1 MTNNKSNGNNAV
13 KTAQGGVNV
22 GNQQAVTQQVVAI
35 KQTAGVGN
43 NEHDVTIV
51 EKIVEGSVQKSGNES
66 TAATEIAKIESEKA
80 MKIAELES
88 EKVTEIAESEKE
100 KAIEV
105 VKLEAEAKVKLAELD
120 NEKTLK
126 IAEMEDSTKTQIAE
140 WEHEA
145 KMKLLGIN
153 ERIDYRKAELD
164 AKVKMTQNITDAVKW
179 VTGAAAVA
187 AVMIV
192 NTGAT
197 KEVQL
202 EKIKQ
207 GLID

>member
-1 MTNNKSNGNNAV
+1 MTNNNSGA
-13 KTAQGGVNV
+13 KTV
-22 GNQQAVTQQVVAI
+22 NQQAVTQQVVAI
-35 KQTAGVGN
+35 KQAAGVGN
-43 NEHDVTIV
+43 NEHDLKIV
-51 EKIVEGSVQKSGNES
+51 EKIVEGTVKKSGNES
-66 TAATEIAKIESEKA
+66 TVATEIAKIESEKA

-88 EKVTEIAESEKE
+88 EKVTEIAETD
-100 KAIEV
+100 KAKAVEV
-105 VKLEAEAKVKLAELD
+105 VKLETEAKVKLAELE

-126 IAEMEDSTKTQIAE
+126 IAEMEDDTKTQIAE

-145 KMKLLGIN
+145 KMKLLEIN

-179 VTGAAAVA
+179 VSGAAAVA

-197 KEVQL
+197 KEIEL